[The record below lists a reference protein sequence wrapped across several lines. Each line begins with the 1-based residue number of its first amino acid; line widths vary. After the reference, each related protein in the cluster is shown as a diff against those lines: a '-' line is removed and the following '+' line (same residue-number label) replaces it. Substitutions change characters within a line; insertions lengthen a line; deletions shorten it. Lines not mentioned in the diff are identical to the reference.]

1 MLLSFSLS
9 LSFRVYLIEST
20 AKSATSFGPVSCLL
34 GLSFYFIYFFFI
46 SLIWDFTAG
55 FFLAILHV
63 SVSTLVP
70 YFLFLSSSVFVLC
83 SHFSHTFTAINNW
96 TDATLFPVL
105 FLPISFV
112 YLFSFFRDPCCRR
125 RLYPFVLVRKHT

>member
-1 MLLSFSLS
+1 TRSQFSSRPLTPRPSTNATVIFPLS
-9 LSFRVYLIEST
+9 LFPCLSYRVDREKRNFIRT
-20 AKSATSFGPVSCLL
+20 CVMFIRFILL
-34 GLSFYFIYFFFI
+34 FYIFFFI

-112 YLFSFFRDPCCRR
+112 YLFF
-125 RLYPFVLVRKHT
+125 